1 MNIKEK
7 RKERKLTQNE
17 LSKLTGIQTRV
28 LQKIEKDNYCS
39 LRNALIIAR
48 ALGTTVE
55 ELFENV

>member
-1 MNIKEK
+1 MNIKKK

-28 LQKIEKDNYCS
+28 LQKIEKDNNCS
-39 LRNALIIAR
+39 LRNAIIIAR

-55 ELFENV
+55 ELFGTE